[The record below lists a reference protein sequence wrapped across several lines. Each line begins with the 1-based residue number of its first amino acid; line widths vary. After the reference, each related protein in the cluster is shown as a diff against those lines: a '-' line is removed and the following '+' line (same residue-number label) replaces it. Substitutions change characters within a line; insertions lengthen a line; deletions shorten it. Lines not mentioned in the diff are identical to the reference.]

1 MDTRCDRSAVIRK
14 IFMVARPP
22 GSLPFSHTHHVVR
35 DISKASP
42 PLSLSLSVTLSQRNV
57 RPDSSEKLSI
67 DWFVCKGVGS
77 GGVRVFWRWFPLEKR
92 VVVFVSFSKLK
103 RTRSVLDPMFGEKA
117 LLPANFKQLS
127 S

>member
-42 PLSLSLSVTLSQRNV
+42 PLSLSFSVTLSQRNV
-57 RPDSSEKLSI
+57 RPDSSENLSI
-67 DWFVCKGVGS
+67 DWFVCKGGWKRGRSGVLAMVPFGKKGRCVRKLFEAQEDTFRFGS
-77 GGVRVFWRWFPLEKR
+77 DVR
-92 VVVFVSFSKLK
+92 
-103 RTRSVLDPMFGEKA
+103 
-117 LLPANFKQLS
+117 
-127 S
+127 